1 MRLGRFLYLR
11 PDDIGYVLKAGGER
25 MDNTIDKSI
34 QMDSQ
39 MKEFFECIGGD
50 ADTQQ
55 QRIQCI
61 RNGLAAIADRLRL
74 GKAEITVDI
83 PKNRFMPLGERSSA
97 VLYEREVTKLGTPV
111 DIEMKIRTGGT
122 VFIKDYPY
130 GPGYSEEEI
139 QTHRFIFRE
148 IFIQYNRT
156 LAQCMLEKIMN
167 TDINTGVAS
176 QDSLMYYAVNLIK
189 NGRIGD
195 YTGIFFNIHNFKYV
209 NKVFDYSQG
218 DVILRNYAQMVKS
231 YLDSDEE
238 IARLGGDNFVVI
250 CRNENAS
257 DFISKIKDVHM
268 SHEFRSVKREF
279 QLGVTAGIACLEGVD
294 KPREVM
300 ARTSIAYQAARKTGA
315 GSIVVYTKE
324 IQKHLMDD
332 QEILAAFPQ
341 ALAAGE
347 FVVYYQPKVRIAD
360 KSIYG
365 AEALVRWVR
374 DGQVVTPARFIP
386 QLEREGS
393 VCRLDYYILEQVCV
407 FLKSRL
413 DKGLKIV
420 PVSVN
425 FSRRHLEEDDLVER
439 ITGTIDRFGID
450 RSYIEIELT
459 ESEDYQNYE
468 IMSSV
473 IGRLKERGISTSI
486 DDFGTGFS
494 SLNMIKKVDLDTI
507 KIDKSLIPFD
517 DVNNNKHQD
526 IVMFAS
532 IIDLIGRLGKKSVAE
547 GVETTQQ
554 LDYLEKLGCDIVQG
568 YVFDKPLPKDE
579 FEQRLESGY

>member
-1 MRLGRFLYLR
+1 
-11 PDDIGYVLKAGGER
+11 

-34 QMDSQ
+34 QMDSR
-39 MKEFFECIGGD
+39 MKEFFECISGD

-97 VLYEREVTKLGTPV
+97 VLYEREVTELGTPV

-156 LAQCMLEKIMN
+156 LAQCMLEKIMK

-176 QDSLMYYAVNLIK
+176 QDFLMYYAVNLIK

-257 DFISKIKDVHM
+257 YFISKIKDVHM
-268 SHEFRSVKREF
+268 SHEFRSVKREI

-324 IQKHLMDD
+324 IKKHLMDD

-347 FVVYYQPKVRIAD
+347 FVVYYQPKVRIVD

-393 VCRLDYYILEQVCV
+393 VCRLDYYMLEQVCG

-413 DKGLKIV
+413 DKGQKIV

-425 FSRRHLEEDDLVER
+425 FSRRHLEEIDLVER

-526 IVMFAS
+526 IVMFSS

>member
-1 MRLGRFLYLR
+1 
-11 PDDIGYVLKAGGER
+11 

-34 QMDSQ
+34 QMDSR
-39 MKEFFECIGGD
+39 MKEFFECISGD

-83 PKNRFMPLGERSSA
+83 PKNRFMPLGERNSA
-97 VLYEREVTKLGTPV
+97 VLYEREVTELGTPV

-156 LAQCMLEKIMN
+156 LAQCMLEKIMK

-176 QDSLMYYAVNLIK
+176 QDFLMYYAVNLIK

-268 SHEFRSVKREF
+268 SHEFRSVKREI

-324 IQKHLMDD
+324 IKKHLMDD

-347 FVVYYQPKVRIAD
+347 FVVYYQPKVRIVD

-374 DGQVVTPARFIP
+374 NGQVVTPARFIP

-393 VCRLDYYILEQVCV
+393 VCRLDYYMLEQVCG

-413 DKGLKIV
+413 DKGQKIV

-425 FSRRHLEEDDLVER
+425 FSRRHLEEIDLVER

-526 IVMFAS
+526 IVMFSS

>member
-1 MRLGRFLYLR
+1 
-11 PDDIGYVLKAGGER
+11 

-61 RNGLAAIADRLRL
+61 RNGLAVIADRLRL

-83 PKNRFMPLGERSSA
+83 PKNRFMPLGERNSA
-97 VLYEREVTKLGTPV
+97 VLYEEEGAELGIPV

-156 LAQCMLEKIMN
+156 LAQCLLEKIMH
-167 TDINTGVAS
+167 TDINTGVAN

-189 NGRIGD
+189 NGQIDD

-218 DVILRNYAQMVKS
+218 DVILRNYAHMVKS

-268 SHEFRSVKREF
+268 SHEFRSVKREL

-324 IQKHLMDD
+324 IQKQLMDD

-386 QLEREGS
+386 QFEREGS
-393 VCRLDYYILEQVCV
+393 VCRLDYYMLEQVCG

-425 FSRRHLEEDDLVER
+425 FSRRHLEEGDLVER

-526 IVMFAS
+526 IVMFSS

>member
-1 MRLGRFLYLR
+1 
-11 PDDIGYVLKAGGER
+11 

-97 VLYEREVTKLGTPV
+97 VLYEREVTELGTPV

-156 LAQCMLEKIMN
+156 LAQCMLEKIMK

-176 QDSLMYYAVNLIK
+176 QDFLMYYAVNLIK

-268 SHEFRSVKREF
+268 SHEFRSVKREI

-324 IQKHLMDD
+324 IKKHLMDD

-347 FVVYYQPKVRIAD
+347 FVVYYQPKVRIVD

-393 VCRLDYYILEQVCV
+393 VCRLDYYMLEQVCG

-425 FSRRHLEEDDLVER
+425 FSRRHLEEIDLVER

-526 IVMFAS
+526 IVMFSS

>member
-1 MRLGRFLYLR
+1 
-11 PDDIGYVLKAGGER
+11 

-39 MKEFFECIGGD
+39 MKEFFECISGD

-83 PKNRFMPLGERSSA
+83 PKNRVMPLGERSSA
-97 VLYEREVTKLGTPV
+97 VLYEREVTELGTPV

-167 TDINTGVAS
+167 TDINTGVAN
-176 QDSLMYYAVNLIK
+176 QNSLMYYAVNLIK

-218 DVILRNYAQMVKS
+218 EVILRNYAHMVKS

-268 SHEFRSVKREF
+268 SHEFRSVKREL

-324 IQKHLMDD
+324 IQKQLMDD

-386 QLEREGS
+386 QFEREGS
-393 VCRLDYYILEQVCV
+393 VCRLDYYMLEQVCG

-425 FSRRHLEEDDLVER
+425 FSRRHLEEGDLVER

>member
-1 MRLGRFLYLR
+1 
-11 PDDIGYVLKAGGER
+11 
-25 MDNTIDKSI
+25 MDNTIDKSL

-39 MKEFFECIGGD
+39 MKEFFECISGD

-97 VLYEREVTKLGTPV
+97 VLYEEEGAELGTPV

-167 TDINTGVAS
+167 TDINTGVAN
-176 QDSLMYYAVNLIK
+176 QNSLMYYAVNLIK

-218 DVILRNYAQMVKS
+218 DVILRNYAHMVKS

-268 SHEFRSVKREF
+268 SHEFRSVKREL

-324 IQKHLMDD
+324 IQKQLMDD

-386 QLEREGS
+386 QFEREGS
-393 VCRLDYYILEQVCV
+393 VCRLDYYMLEQVCG

-425 FSRRHLEEDDLVER
+425 FSRRHLEEGDLVER

>member
-1 MRLGRFLYLR
+1 MR
-11 PDDIGYVLKAGGER
+11 IHK
-25 MDNTIDKSI
+25 TIDKSLH
-34 QMDSQ
+34 MFSQ
-39 MKEFFECIGGD
+39 KKEVFECLCGD

-97 VLYEREVTKLGTPV
+97 VLYEREVTVLCFFVVIDLFFCTPV

-268 SHEFRSVKREF
+268 SHEFRSVKREL
-279 QLGVTAGIACLEGVD
+279 QLGVTAGIACLEGVG

-300 ARTSIAYQAARKTGA
+300 ARTSIACLAAR
-315 GSIVVYTKE
+315 
-324 IQKHLMDD
+324 
-332 QEILAAFPQ
+332 
-341 ALAAGE
+341 
-347 FVVYYQPKVRIAD
+347 
-360 KSIYG
+360 
-365 AEALVRWVR
+365 
-374 DGQVVTPARFIP
+374 
-386 QLEREGS
+386 
-393 VCRLDYYILEQVCV
+393 
-407 FLKSRL
+407 
-413 DKGLKIV
+413 
-420 PVSVN
+420 
-425 FSRRHLEEDDLVER
+425 
-439 ITGTIDRFGID
+439 
-450 RSYIEIELT
+450 
-459 ESEDYQNYE
+459 
-468 IMSSV
+468 
-473 IGRLKERGISTSI
+473 
-486 DDFGTGFS
+486 
-494 SLNMIKKVDLDTI
+494 
-507 KIDKSLIPFD
+507 
-517 DVNNNKHQD
+517 
-526 IVMFAS
+526 
-532 IIDLIGRLGKKSVAE
+532 
-547 GVETTQQ
+547 
-554 LDYLEKLGCDIVQG
+554 
-568 YVFDKPLPKDE
+568 
-579 FEQRLESGY
+579 

>member
-1 MRLGRFLYLR
+1 
-11 PDDIGYVLKAGGER
+11 

-39 MKEFFECIGGD
+39 MKEFFECISGD

-74 GKAEITVDI
+74 GKVEITVDI

-97 VLYEREVTKLGTPV
+97 VLYEEEGAELGTPV

-167 TDINTGVAS
+167 TDINTGVAN
-176 QDSLMYYAVNLIK
+176 QNSLMYYAVNLIK

-218 DVILRNYAQMVKS
+218 DVILRNYAHMVKS

-268 SHEFRSVKREF
+268 SHEFRSVKREL

-324 IQKHLMDD
+324 IQKQLMDD

-386 QLEREGS
+386 QFEREGS
-393 VCRLDYYILEQVCV
+393 VCRLDYYMLEQVCG

-425 FSRRHLEEDDLVER
+425 FSRRHLEEGDLVER

-526 IVMFAS
+526 IVMFSS

>member
-1 MRLGRFLYLR
+1 
-11 PDDIGYVLKAGGER
+11 

-39 MKEFFECIGGD
+39 MKEFFECISGD

-97 VLYEREVTKLGTPV
+97 VLYEREVTELGTPV

-167 TDINTGVAS
+167 TDINTGVAN
-176 QDSLMYYAVNLIK
+176 QNSLMYYAVNLIK

-218 DVILRNYAQMVKS
+218 DVILRNYAHMVKS

-268 SHEFRSVKREF
+268 SHEFRSVKREL

-324 IQKHLMDD
+324 IQKQLMDD

-386 QLEREGS
+386 QFEREGS
-393 VCRLDYYILEQVCV
+393 VCRLDYYMLEQVCG

-425 FSRRHLEEDDLVER
+425 FSRRHLEEGDLVER

-526 IVMFAS
+526 IVMFSS
-532 IIDLIGRLGKKSVAE
+532 IIDLIDRLGKKSVAE

>member
-1 MRLGRFLYLR
+1 
-11 PDDIGYVLKAGGER
+11 

-39 MKEFFECIGGD
+39 MKEFFECISGD

-97 VLYEREVTKLGTPV
+97 VLYEEEGAELGTPV

-167 TDINTGVAS
+167 TDINTGVAN
-176 QDSLMYYAVNLIK
+176 QNSLMYYAVNLIK

-218 DVILRNYAQMVKS
+218 DVILRNYAHMVKS

-268 SHEFRSVKREF
+268 SHEFRSVKREL

-324 IQKHLMDD
+324 IQKQLMDD

-386 QLEREGS
+386 QFEREGS
-393 VCRLDYYILEQVCV
+393 VCRLDYYMLEQVCG

-413 DKGLKIV
+413 DKGQKL
-420 PVSVN
+420 
-425 FSRRHLEEDDLVER
+425 
-439 ITGTIDRFGID
+439 
-450 RSYIEIELT
+450 
-459 ESEDYQNYE
+459 
-468 IMSSV
+468 
-473 IGRLKERGISTSI
+473 
-486 DDFGTGFS
+486 
-494 SLNMIKKVDLDTI
+494 
-507 KIDKSLIPFD
+507 SLI
-517 DVNNNKHQD
+517 H
-526 IVMFAS
+526 I
-532 IIDLIGRLGKKSVAE
+532 
-547 GVETTQQ
+547 
-554 LDYLEKLGCDIVQG
+554 
-568 YVFDKPLPKDE
+568 
-579 FEQRLESGY
+579 

>member
-1 MRLGRFLYLR
+1 
-11 PDDIGYVLKAGGER
+11 

-39 MKEFFECIGGD
+39 MKEFFECISGD

-97 VLYEREVTKLGTPV
+97 VLYEEEGAELGTPV

-167 TDINTGVAS
+167 TDINTGVAN
-176 QDSLMYYAVNLIK
+176 QNSLMYYAVNLIK

-218 DVILRNYAQMVKS
+218 DVILRNYAHMVKS

-268 SHEFRSVKREF
+268 SHEFRSVKREL

-324 IQKHLMDD
+324 IQKQLMDD
-332 QEILAAFPQ
+332 QEILVAFPQ

-386 QLEREGS
+386 QFEREGS
-393 VCRLDYYILEQVCV
+393 VCRLDYYMLEQVCG

-413 DKGLKIV
+413 DKGQKIV

-425 FSRRHLEEDDLVER
+425 FSRRHLEESDLVER

-473 IGRLKERGISTSI
+473 IERLKERGISTSI

-526 IVMFAS
+526 IVMFSS
-532 IIDLIGRLGKKSVAE
+532 IINLIGRLGKKSVAE

>member
-1 MRLGRFLYLR
+1 
-11 PDDIGYVLKAGGER
+11 

-39 MKEFFECIGGD
+39 MKEFFECISGD

-97 VLYEREVTKLGTPV
+97 VLYEREVTELGTPV

-167 TDINTGVAS
+167 TDINTGVAN
-176 QDSLMYYAVNLIK
+176 QNSLMYYAVNLIK

-218 DVILRNYAQMVKS
+218 DVILRNYAHMVKS

-268 SHEFRSVKREF
+268 SHEFRSVKREL

-324 IQKHLMDD
+324 IQKQLMDD

-386 QLEREGS
+386 QFEREGS
-393 VCRLDYYILEQVCV
+393 VCRLDYYMLEQVCG

-425 FSRRHLEEDDLVER
+425 FSRRHLEEGDLVER

-526 IVMFAS
+526 IVMFSS

-547 GVETTQQ
+547 GVETHQQ

>member
-1 MRLGRFLYLR
+1 M
-11 PDDIGYVLKAGGER
+11 GYVAKAGGER

-39 MKEFFECIGGD
+39 MKEFFECISGD

-97 VLYEREVTKLGTPV
+97 VLYEREVTELGTPV

-167 TDINTGVAS
+167 TDINTGVAN
-176 QDSLMYYAVNLIK
+176 QNSLMYYAVNLIK

-218 DVILRNYAQMVKS
+218 DVILRNYAHMVKS

-268 SHEFRSVKREF
+268 SHEFRSVKREL

-324 IQKHLMDD
+324 IQKQLMDD

-386 QLEREGS
+386 QFEREGS
-393 VCRLDYYILEQVCV
+393 VCRLDYYMLEQVCG

-425 FSRRHLEEDDLVER
+425 FSRRHLEEGDLVER

>member
-1 MRLGRFLYLR
+1 
-11 PDDIGYVLKAGGER
+11 

-97 VLYEREVTKLGTPV
+97 VLYEREVTELGTPV

-139 QTHRFIFRE
+139 QTHGFIFRE

-279 QLGVTAGIACLEGVD
+279 QLGV
-294 KPREVM
+294 
-300 ARTSIAYQAARKTGA
+300 
-315 GSIVVYTKE
+315 
-324 IQKHLMDD
+324 
-332 QEILAAFPQ
+332 
-341 ALAAGE
+341 
-347 FVVYYQPKVRIAD
+347 
-360 KSIYG
+360 
-365 AEALVRWVR
+365 
-374 DGQVVTPARFIP
+374 
-386 QLEREGS
+386 
-393 VCRLDYYILEQVCV
+393 
-407 FLKSRL
+407 
-413 DKGLKIV
+413 
-420 PVSVN
+420 
-425 FSRRHLEEDDLVER
+425 
-439 ITGTIDRFGID
+439 
-450 RSYIEIELT
+450 
-459 ESEDYQNYE
+459 
-468 IMSSV
+468 
-473 IGRLKERGISTSI
+473 
-486 DDFGTGFS
+486 
-494 SLNMIKKVDLDTI
+494 KKL
-507 KIDKSLIPFD
+507 
-517 DVNNNKHQD
+517 
-526 IVMFAS
+526 
-532 IIDLIGRLGKKSVAE
+532 
-547 GVETTQQ
+547 
-554 LDYLEKLGCDIVQG
+554 
-568 YVFDKPLPKDE
+568 
-579 FEQRLESGY
+579 

>member
-1 MRLGRFLYLR
+1 
-11 PDDIGYVLKAGGER
+11 

-39 MKEFFECIGGD
+39 MKEFFECISGD

-83 PKNRFMPLGERSSA
+83 PKNRVMPLGERSSA
-97 VLYEREVTKLGTPV
+97 VLYEREVTELGIPV

-167 TDINTGVAS
+167 TDINTGVAN
-176 QDSLMYYAVNLIK
+176 QNSLMYYAVNLIK

-218 DVILRNYAQMVKS
+218 DVILRNYAHMVKS

-268 SHEFRSVKREF
+268 SHEFRSVKREL

-324 IQKHLMDD
+324 IQKQLMDD

-386 QLEREGS
+386 QFEREGS
-393 VCRLDYYILEQVCV
+393 VCRLDYYMLEQVCG

-425 FSRRHLEEDDLVER
+425 FSRRHLEEGDLVER

>member
-1 MRLGRFLYLR
+1 
-11 PDDIGYVLKAGGER
+11 

-39 MKEFFECIGGD
+39 MKEFFECISGD

-61 RNGLAAIADRLRL
+61 RNGLAAVADRLRL

-83 PKNRFMPLGERSSA
+83 PKNRLMPLGERSSA
-97 VLYEREVTKLGTPV
+97 VLYEEEGAELGPPV

-167 TDINTGVAS
+167 TDINTGVAN
-176 QDSLMYYAVNLIK
+176 QNSLMYYAVNLIK

-218 DVILRNYAQMVKS
+218 DVILRNYAHMVKS

-268 SHEFRSVKREF
+268 SHEFRSVKREL

-324 IQKHLMDD
+324 IQKQLMDD

-347 FVVYYQPKVRIAD
+347 FVVYYQPKVRLAD

-386 QLEREGS
+386 QFEREGS
-393 VCRLDYYILEQVCV
+393 VCRLDYYMLEQVCG

-413 DKGLKIV
+413 DKGQKIV

-425 FSRRHLEEDDLVER
+425 FSRRHLEESDLVER

-473 IGRLKERGISTSI
+473 IERLKERGISTSI

-526 IVMFAS
+526 IVMFSS
-532 IIDLIGRLGKKSVAE
+532 IINLIGRLGKKSVAE

>member
-1 MRLGRFLYLR
+1 
-11 PDDIGYVLKAGGER
+11 

-39 MKEFFECIGGD
+39 MKEFFECISGD

-97 VLYEREVTKLGTPV
+97 VLYEREVTELGTPV

-167 TDINTGVAS
+167 TDINTGVAN
-176 QDSLMYYAVNLIK
+176 QNSLMYYAVNLIK
-189 NGRIGD
+189 NGRISD

-218 DVILRNYAQMVKS
+218 DVILRNYAHMVKS

-268 SHEFRSVKREF
+268 SHEFRSVKREL

-324 IQKHLMDD
+324 IQKQLMDD

-386 QLEREGS
+386 QFEREGS
-393 VCRLDYYILEQVCV
+393 VCRLDYYMLEQVCG

-425 FSRRHLEEDDLVER
+425 FFRRHLEEGDLVER

>member
-1 MRLGRFLYLR
+1 
-11 PDDIGYVLKAGGER
+11 

-97 VLYEREVTKLGTPV
+97 VLYEREVTELGTPV

-156 LAQCMLEKIMN
+156 LAQCMLEKIMK

-176 QDSLMYYAVNLIK
+176 QDFLMYYAVNLIK

-268 SHEFRSVKREF
+268 SHEFRSVKREI

-324 IQKHLMDD
+324 IKKHLMDD

-347 FVVYYQPKVRIAD
+347 FVVYYQPKVRIVD

-393 VCRLDYYILEQVCV
+393 VCRLDYYMLEQVCG

-413 DKGLKIV
+413 DKGQKIV

-425 FSRRHLEEDDLVER
+425 FSRRHLEEIDLVER

-526 IVMFAS
+526 IVMFSS

>member
-1 MRLGRFLYLR
+1 
-11 PDDIGYVLKAGGER
+11 
-25 MDNTIDKSI
+25 MDNTIDKSL

-39 MKEFFECIGGD
+39 MKEFFECISGD

-97 VLYEREVTKLGTPV
+97 VLYEEEGAELGTPV

-167 TDINTGVAS
+167 TDINTGVAN
-176 QDSLMYYAVNLIK
+176 QNSLMYYAVNLIK

-218 DVILRNYAQMVKS
+218 DVILRNYAHMVKS

-268 SHEFRSVKREF
+268 SHEFRSVKREL

-324 IQKHLMDD
+324 IQKQLMDD

-386 QLEREGS
+386 QFEREGS
-393 VCRLDYYILEQVCV
+393 VCRLDYYMLEQVCG

-425 FSRRHLEEDDLVER
+425 FSRRHLEEGDLVER

-526 IVMFAS
+526 IVMFSS
-532 IIDLIGRLGKKSVAE
+532 IIDLIDRLGKKSVAE

>member
-1 MRLGRFLYLR
+1 
-11 PDDIGYVLKAGGER
+11 

-39 MKEFFECIGGD
+39 MKEFFECISGD

-97 VLYEREVTKLGTPV
+97 VLYEEEGAELGTPV

-167 TDINTGVAS
+167 TDINTGVAN
-176 QDSLMYYAVNLIK
+176 QNSLMYYAVNLIK

-218 DVILRNYAQMVKS
+218 DVILRNYAHMVKS

-268 SHEFRSVKREF
+268 SHEFRSVKREL

-324 IQKHLMDD
+324 IQKQLMDD

-386 QLEREGS
+386 QFEREGS
-393 VCRLDYYILEQVCV
+393 VCRLDYYMLEQVCG

-425 FSRRHLEEDDLVER
+425 FSRRHLEEGDLVER

-507 KIDKSLIPFD
+507 KIDKSPIPFD

-526 IVMFAS
+526 IVMFSS

>member
-1 MRLGRFLYLR
+1 
-11 PDDIGYVLKAGGER
+11 

-39 MKEFFECIGGD
+39 MKEFFECISGD

-97 VLYEREVTKLGTPV
+97 VLYEEEGAELGTPV

-167 TDINTGVAS
+167 TDINTGVAN
-176 QDSLMYYAVNLIK
+176 QNSLMYYAVNLIK

-218 DVILRNYAQMVKS
+218 DVILRNYAHMVKS

-268 SHEFRSVKREF
+268 SHEFRSVKREL

-324 IQKHLMDD
+324 IQKQLMDD

-386 QLEREGS
+386 QFEREGS
-393 VCRLDYYILEQVCV
+393 VCRLDYYMLEQVCG

-425 FSRRHLEEDDLVER
+425 FSRRHLEEGDLVER
-439 ITGTIDRFGID
+439 RTGTIDRFGID

-526 IVMFAS
+526 IVMFSS

>member
-1 MRLGRFLYLR
+1 
-11 PDDIGYVLKAGGER
+11 

-39 MKEFFECIGGD
+39 MKEFFECISGD

-97 VLYEREVTKLGTPV
+97 VLYEEEGAELGTPV

-167 TDINTGVAS
+167 TDINTGVAN
-176 QDSLMYYAVNLIK
+176 QNSLMYYAVNLIN

-218 DVILRNYAQMVKS
+218 DVILRNYAHMVKS

-268 SHEFRSVKREF
+268 SHEFRSVKREL

-324 IQKHLMDD
+324 IQKQLMDD

-386 QLEREGS
+386 QFEREGS
-393 VCRLDYYILEQVCV
+393 VCRLDYYMLEQVCG

-425 FSRRHLEEDDLVER
+425 FSRRHLEEGDLVER

-473 IGRLKERGISTSI
+473 IGRLKERGISTFI

-526 IVMFAS
+526 IVMFSS

>member
-1 MRLGRFLYLR
+1 
-11 PDDIGYVLKAGGER
+11 

-39 MKEFFECIGGD
+39 MKEFFECISGD

-97 VLYEREVTKLGTPV
+97 VLYEEEGAGLGTPV

-167 TDINTGVAS
+167 TDINTGVAN
-176 QDSLMYYAVNLIK
+176 QNSLMYYAVNLIK

-218 DVILRNYAQMVKS
+218 DVILRNYAHMVKS

-268 SHEFRSVKREF
+268 SHEFRSVKREL

-324 IQKHLMDD
+324 IQKQLMDD

-386 QLEREGS
+386 QFEREGS
-393 VCRLDYYILEQVCV
+393 VCRLDYYMLEQVCG

-425 FSRRHLEEDDLVER
+425 FSRRHLEEGDLVER

-526 IVMFAS
+526 IVMFSS

>member
-1 MRLGRFLYLR
+1 
-11 PDDIGYVLKAGGER
+11 

-39 MKEFFECIGGD
+39 MKEFFECISGD

-97 VLYEREVTKLGTPV
+97 VLYEEEGAELGTPV

-167 TDINTGVAS
+167 TDINTGVAN
-176 QDSLMYYAVNLIK
+176 QNSLMYYAVNLIK

-209 NKVFDYSQG
+209 NKVFDYSHG
-218 DVILRNYAQMVKS
+218 DVILRNYAHMVKS

-268 SHEFRSVKREF
+268 SHEFRSVKREL

-324 IQKHLMDD
+324 IQKQLMDD

-386 QLEREGS
+386 QFEREGS
-393 VCRLDYYILEQVCV
+393 VCRLDYYMLEQVCG

-413 DKGLKIV
+413 DKGQKIV

-425 FSRRHLEEDDLVER
+425 FSRRHLEESDLVER

-473 IGRLKERGISTSI
+473 IERLKERGISTSI

>member
-1 MRLGRFLYLR
+1 
-11 PDDIGYVLKAGGER
+11 

-39 MKEFFECIGGD
+39 MKEFFECISGD

-74 GKAEITVDI
+74 GKTEITVDI
-83 PKNRFMPLGERSSA
+83 PKNRLMPLGERSSA
-97 VLYEREVTKLGTPV
+97 VLYEREVTELGTPV

-167 TDINTGVAS
+167 TDINTGVAN
-176 QDSLMYYAVNLIK
+176 QNSLMYYAVNLIK

-268 SHEFRSVKREF
+268 SHEFRSVKREI

-347 FVVYYQPKVRIAD
+347 FVVYYQPKVRTRDSKIG
-360 KSIYG
+360 G
-365 AEALVRWVR
+365 AEALIRWYFKGNIVSP
-374 DGQVVTPARFIP
+374 GEFIP
-386 QLEREGS
+386 ILEKDGS
-393 VCRLDYYILEQVCV
+393 ICRLDFYVLDKVCA
-407 FLKSRL
+407 FLKKLREEGQ
-413 DKGLKIV
+413 DYLKI
-420 PVSVN
+420 SVN
-425 FSRRHLEEDDLVER
+425 FSRCHMENKHLAEDIVAV
-439 ITGTIDRFGID
+439 IDKHGVPHK
-450 RSYIEIELT
+450 YIEVELT
-459 ESEDYQNYE
+459 ESEDFKDYE
-468 IMSSV
+468 EIS
-473 IGRLKERGISTSI
+473 RLVNKLKLNDIATSI
-486 DDFGTGFS
+486 DDFGTGYS
-494 SLNMIKKVDLDTI
+494 SLNMLRLAEIDLL
-507 KIDKSLIPFD
+507 KIDRSFVQMDEEFERKFR
-517 DVNNNKHQD
+517 D
-526 IVMFAS
+526 IVMLKNIVRMAKE
-532 IIDLIGRLGKKSVAE
+532 LGIQIVAE
-547 GVETTQQ
+547 GVETKEQYE
-554 LDYLEKLGCDIVQG
+554 YLSTTGCDMMQG
-568 YVFDKPLPKDE
+568 YYFDKPLPEDE
-579 FEQRLESGY
+579 FIKRLKIGKYEER

>member
-1 MRLGRFLYLR
+1 
-11 PDDIGYVLKAGGER
+11 

-34 QMDSQ
+34 QMDSR

-50 ADTQQ
+50 ADTRQ

-61 RNGLAAIADRLRL
+61 RNGLAVIADMLRL

-83 PKNRFMPLGERSSA
+83 PKNRFMPLGERSCA
-97 VLYEREVTKLGTPV
+97 VLYEREGAELGIPV
-111 DIEMKIRTGGT
+111 DIEMNIRTGGT

-156 LAQCMLEKIMN
+156 LAQCMLEKIMH
-167 TDINTGVAS
+167 TDINTGVAN

-189 NGRIGD
+189 KGKIDD

-250 CRNENAS
+250 CRNEKAS
-257 DFISKIKDVHM
+257 DFISKIKDVHI
-268 SHEFRSVKREF
+268 SHEFRSARREF
-279 QLGVTAGIACLEGVD
+279 QLGVTAGIASLKGVA

-300 ARTSIAYQAARKTGA
+300 ARTSIAYQAARKNGA

-347 FVVYYQPKVRIAD
+347 FVVYYQPKVRISD

-386 QLEREGS
+386 QFEREGS
-393 VCRLDYYILEQVCV
+393 VCRLDYYMLEQVCA
-407 FLKSRL
+407 FLKNRL
-413 DKGLKIV
+413 DKGQKIV

-425 FSRRHLEEDDLVER
+425 FSRRHLEEGDLVER

-547 GVETTQQ
+547 GVETNQQ

-568 YVFDKPLPKDE
+568 YVFDKPLPKSE
-579 FEQRLESGY
+579 FERRLESGYSL

>member
-1 MRLGRFLYLR
+1 
-11 PDDIGYVLKAGGER
+11 

-61 RNGLAAIADRLRL
+61 RNGLAVIADRIRL

-97 VLYEREVTKLGTPV
+97 VLYEEEGAELGTPV

-167 TDINTGVAS
+167 TDINTGVAN
-176 QDSLMYYAVNLIK
+176 QNSLMYYAVNLIK

-218 DVILRNYAQMVKS
+218 DVILRNYAHMVKS

-268 SHEFRSVKREF
+268 SHEFRSVKREL

-324 IQKHLMDD
+324 IQKQLMDD

-386 QLEREGS
+386 QFEREGS
-393 VCRLDYYILEQVCV
+393 VCRLDYYMLEQVCG

-425 FSRRHLEEDDLVER
+425 FSRRHLEEGDLVER

>member
-1 MRLGRFLYLR
+1 
-11 PDDIGYVLKAGGER
+11 
-25 MDNTIDKSI
+25 MDKTIDKSI

-39 MKEFFECIGGD
+39 MKEFFECISGD

-97 VLYEREVTKLGTPV
+97 VLYEEEGAELGTPV

-167 TDINTGVAS
+167 TDINTGVAN
-176 QDSLMYYAVNLIK
+176 QNSLMYYAVNLIK

-218 DVILRNYAQMVKS
+218 DVILRNYAHMVKS

-268 SHEFRSVKREF
+268 SHEFRSVKREL
-279 QLGVTAGIACLEGVD
+279 QLGVTAGIACLEDVD

-324 IQKHLMDD
+324 IQKQLMDD

-386 QLEREGS
+386 QFEREGS
-393 VCRLDYYILEQVCV
+393 VCRLDYYMLEQVCG

-425 FSRRHLEEDDLVER
+425 FSRRHLEEGDLVER

-526 IVMFAS
+526 IVMFSS

>member
-1 MRLGRFLYLR
+1 
-11 PDDIGYVLKAGGER
+11 

-39 MKEFFECIGGD
+39 MKEFFECISGD

-61 RNGLAAIADRLRL
+61 RNGLADIADRLRL

-97 VLYEREVTKLGTPV
+97 VLYEEEGAELGTPV

-167 TDINTGVAS
+167 TDINTGVAN
-176 QDSLMYYAVNLIK
+176 QNSLMYYAVNLIK

-218 DVILRNYAQMVKS
+218 DVILRNYAHMVKS

-268 SHEFRSVKREF
+268 SHEFRSVKREL

-324 IQKHLMDD
+324 IQKQLMDD

-386 QLEREGS
+386 QFEREGS
-393 VCRLDYYILEQVCV
+393 VCRLDYYMLEQVCG

-413 DKGLKIV
+413 DKGQKIV

-425 FSRRHLEEDDLVER
+425 FSRRHLEESDLVER

-473 IGRLKERGISTSI
+473 IERLKERGISTSI

-526 IVMFAS
+526 IVMFSS
-532 IIDLIGRLGKKSVAE
+532 IINLIGRLGKKSVAE

>member
-1 MRLGRFLYLR
+1 
-11 PDDIGYVLKAGGER
+11 

-39 MKEFFECIGGD
+39 MKEFFECISGD

-83 PKNRFMPLGERSSA
+83 PKNRFMPFGERSSA
-97 VLYEREVTKLGTPV
+97 VLYEEEGAELGTPV

-167 TDINTGVAS
+167 TDINTGVAN
-176 QDSLMYYAVNLIK
+176 QNSLMYYAVNLIK

-218 DVILRNYAQMVKS
+218 DVILRNYAHMVKS

-268 SHEFRSVKREF
+268 SHEFRSVKREL

-324 IQKHLMDD
+324 IQKQLMDD

-386 QLEREGS
+386 QFEREGS
-393 VCRLDYYILEQVCV
+393 VCRLDYYMLEQVCG

-413 DKGLKIV
+413 DKGQKIV

-425 FSRRHLEEDDLVER
+425 FSRRHLEESDLVER

-473 IGRLKERGISTSI
+473 IERLKERGISTSI

-526 IVMFAS
+526 IVMFSS
-532 IIDLIGRLGKKSVAE
+532 IINLIGRLGKKSVAE

>member
-1 MRLGRFLYLR
+1 
-11 PDDIGYVLKAGGER
+11 

-39 MKEFFECIGGD
+39 MKEFFECISGD

-97 VLYEREVTKLGTPV
+97 VLYEEEGAELGTPV

-167 TDINTGVAS
+167 TDINTGVAN
-176 QDSLMYYAVNLIK
+176 QNSLMYYAVNLIK

-218 DVILRNYAQMVKS
+218 DVILRNYAHMVKS

-268 SHEFRSVKREF
+268 SHEFRSVKREL

-324 IQKHLMDD
+324 IQKQLMDD
-332 QEILAAFPQ
+332 QEILAAFPPGP
-341 ALAAGE
+341 AAGAL
-347 FVVYYQPKVRIAD
+347 VVYYQPKVRLAD

-386 QLEREGS
+386 QFEREGS
-393 VCRLDYYILEQVCV
+393 VCRLDYYMLEQVCG

-413 DKGLKIV
+413 DKGQKIV

-425 FSRRHLEEDDLVER
+425 FSRRHLEESDLVER

-473 IGRLKERGISTSI
+473 IERLKERGISTSI

-526 IVMFAS
+526 IVMFSS
-532 IIDLIGRLGKKSVAE
+532 IINLIGRLGKKSVAE

>member
-1 MRLGRFLYLR
+1 
-11 PDDIGYVLKAGGER
+11 

-97 VLYEREVTKLGTPV
+97 VLYEREVTELGTPV

-176 QDSLMYYAVNLIK
+176 QDSMMYYAVNLIK

-257 DFISKIKDVHM
+257 DFISRIKDVHM

>member
-1 MRLGRFLYLR
+1 
-11 PDDIGYVLKAGGER
+11 VAKAGGER
-25 MDNTIDKSI
+25 MDNTIDKSL

-39 MKEFFECIGGD
+39 MKEFFECISGD

-97 VLYEREVTKLGTPV
+97 VLYEEEGAELGTPV

-167 TDINTGVAS
+167 TDINTGVAN
-176 QDSLMYYAVNLIK
+176 QNSLMYYAVNLIK

-218 DVILRNYAQMVKS
+218 DVILRNYAHMVKS

-268 SHEFRSVKREF
+268 SHEFRSVKREL

-324 IQKHLMDD
+324 IQKQLMDD

-386 QLEREGS
+386 QFEREGS
-393 VCRLDYYILEQVCV
+393 VCRLDYYMLEQVCG

-425 FSRRHLEEDDLVER
+425 FSRRHLEEGDLVER

>member
-1 MRLGRFLYLR
+1 
-11 PDDIGYVLKAGGER
+11 

-39 MKEFFECIGGD
+39 MKEFFECISGD

-83 PKNRFMPLGERSSA
+83 PKNRFMPLGERSSV
-97 VLYEREVTKLGTPV
+97 VLYEREVTELGTPV

-167 TDINTGVAS
+167 TDINTGVAN
-176 QDSLMYYAVNLIK
+176 QNSLMYYAVNLIK

-218 DVILRNYAQMVKS
+218 DVILRNYAHMVKS

-268 SHEFRSVKREF
+268 SHEFRSVKREL

-324 IQKHLMDD
+324 IQKQLMDD

-386 QLEREGS
+386 QFEREGS
-393 VCRLDYYILEQVCV
+393 VCRLDYYMLEQVCG

-425 FSRRHLEEDDLVER
+425 FSRRHLEEGDLVER

>member
-1 MRLGRFLYLR
+1 
-11 PDDIGYVLKAGGER
+11 

-39 MKEFFECIGGD
+39 MKEFFECISGD

-97 VLYEREVTKLGTPV
+97 VLYEEEGAELGTPV

-167 TDINTGVAS
+167 TDINTGVAN
-176 QDSLMYYAVNLIK
+176 QNSLMYYAVNLIK

-218 DVILRNYAQMVKS
+218 DVILRNYAHMVKS

-250 CRNENAS
+250 CRDENAS

-268 SHEFRSVKREF
+268 SHEFRSVKREL

-324 IQKHLMDD
+324 IQKQLMDD

-386 QLEREGS
+386 QFEREGS
-393 VCRLDYYILEQVCV
+393 VCRLDYYMLEQVCG

-425 FSRRHLEEDDLVER
+425 FSRRHLEEGDLVER

>member
-1 MRLGRFLYLR
+1 
-11 PDDIGYVLKAGGER
+11 
-25 MDNTIDKSI
+25 MDNIIDKSI

-61 RNGLAAIADRLRL
+61 RNGLAVIADRLRL

-83 PKNRFMPLGERSSA
+83 PKNRFMPLGERNSA
-97 VLYEREVTKLGTPV
+97 VLYEEEGAELGIPV

-156 LAQCMLEKIMN
+156 LAQCMLEKIMH
-167 TDINTGVAS
+167 TDINTGVAN
-176 QDSLMYYAVNLIK
+176 QDALMYYAVNLIK
-189 NGRIGD
+189 NGQIDD

-268 SHEFRSVKREF
+268 SHEFRSVKREL

-393 VCRLDYYILEQVCV
+393 VCRLDYYMLEQVCG

-425 FSRRHLEEDDLVER
+425 FSRRHLEEGDLVER

-507 KIDKSLIPFD
+507 KIDKTLIPFD

-526 IVMFAS
+526 IVMFSS

>member
-1 MRLGRFLYLR
+1 
-11 PDDIGYVLKAGGER
+11 

-34 QMDSQ
+34 QMDSR

-97 VLYEREVTKLGTPV
+97 VLYEEEGAELGIPV

-122 VFIKDYPY
+122 VLIKDYPY
-130 GPGYSEEEI
+130 GSGYSEEEL
-139 QTHRFIFRE
+139 QTHRFIFKE

-156 LAQCMLEKIMN
+156 LAQCMLEKIMH
-167 TDINTGVAS
+167 TDINTGVAN

-189 NGRIGD
+189 NGRIDD

-218 DVILRNYAQMVKS
+218 DVILRNYSQMVKT

-257 DFISKIKDVHM
+257 DFINKIKDVHI
-268 SHEFRSVKREF
+268 SHEFRSVKREI

-324 IQKHLMDD
+324 IKKHLMDD

-347 FVVYYQPKVRIAD
+347 FVVYYQPKVRIVD

-393 VCRLDYYILEQVCV
+393 VCRLDYYMLEQVCG

-413 DKGLKIV
+413 DKGQKIV

-425 FSRRHLEEDDLVER
+425 FSRRHLEEIDLVER

-526 IVMFAS
+526 IVMFSS

>member
-1 MRLGRFLYLR
+1 
-11 PDDIGYVLKAGGER
+11 

-39 MKEFFECIGGD
+39 MKEFFECISGD

-83 PKNRFMPLGERSSA
+83 PKNRVMPLGERSSA
-97 VLYEREVTKLGTPV
+97 VLYEREVTELGTPV

-167 TDINTGVAS
+167 TDINTGVAN
-176 QDSLMYYAVNLIK
+176 QNSLMYYAVNLIK

-218 DVILRNYAQMVKS
+218 DVILRNYAHMVKS

-268 SHEFRSVKREF
+268 SHEFRSVKREL

-294 KPREVM
+294 KPRKVM

-324 IQKHLMDD
+324 IQKQLMDD

-386 QLEREGS
+386 QFEREGS
-393 VCRLDYYILEQVCV
+393 VCRLDYYMLEQVCG

-425 FSRRHLEEDDLVER
+425 FSRRHLEEGDLVER